1 METATGAGSAT
12 IRVRE
17 STCLVKVGCWDQVV
31 RCNVAKRGW
40 INGVGGCP
48 NVGGICIGCTMPG
61 FPDKF
66 MPFLEAA
73 PPAAGYHQLVRTLRG
88 FTLRVTGHS

>member
-1 METATGAGSAT
+1 VQRGQAG
-12 IRVRE
+12 
-17 STCLVKVGCWDQVV
+17 LDQ
-31 RCNVAKRGW
+31 
-40 INGVGGCP
+40 GVGG
-48 NVGGICIGCTMPG
+48 CIGCTMPG